1 MKPFDAQGDF
11 RPIATDGDG
20 VLRRL
25 AVRGAG
31 VTLLSSGLGLGIQVV
46 ATIVLARLLTPKDFG
61 LVAMVTTFSLLLL
74 NVGVNG
80 LTEAVIQCEKI
91 DHALASNLFWIN
103 LAAGI
108 VLSAGFA
115 AAGSLLARFY
125 HDARVAGVA
134 AGLAATIFLTSTS
147 VLHLALL
154 KRAMR
159 FSAVSANEI
168 FARGVAVAISILLG
182 LAGWGYWALVAGAI
196 SLPLS
201 ASIGAWLLC
210 RWMPGRPGRAAGTG
224 AMLRFAT
231 HTYGC
236 FSINYFARNMDN
248 VLVGWRFSAYSLGLY
263 KKAYDLF
270 ALSAGQFVAPLSD
283 VAVSALSRLRRD
295 SLEYRQC
302 FLSSLGVVAFL
313 GMGLGAGLT
322 LAGNDLIR
330 LLLGPGWAG
339 AGRIFTFFGPGIGIM
354 ILYRTHGWI
363 HLSIG
368 RADRWFR
375 WGIVEFVVTGLL
387 FILGLHWGPGGVA
400 LAWTAS
406 FWILTVPALWYAG
419 RPVGLKIKPVLGAVW
434 KYVLASALAGCA
446 TAAAVRGTGFLG
458 AAQGV
463 GGAAARIAMVSLT
476 FGALYVSAV
485 ILLHRGYAPLYQIAG
500 LLREMMPSAKRSEP
514 LSDVSTAITVTAELG
529 PLGDR
534 ATSPI
539 VAEAVGKKARAA
551 AAGAE
556 GRKTA

>member
-31 VTLLSSGLGLGIQVV
+31 VTLLSSGLRLAIQVV
-46 ATIVLARLLTPKDFG
+46 ATVVLARLLTPKDFG

-74 NVGVNG
+74 NVGLNG
-80 LTEAVIQCEKI
+80 LTEAVIQREELN
-91 DHALASNLFWIN
+91 HALASNLFWIN
-103 LAAGI
+103 LGAGI

-115 AAGSLLARFY
+115 GTGSLLARFY

-134 AGLAATIFLTSTS
+134 AGMAVTILLTSTS

-159 FSAVSANEI
+159 FSAVSANDI
-168 FARGVAVAISILLG
+168 FARGVAVVVSILLG

-196 SLPLS
+196 SLALS
-201 ASIGAWLLC
+201 TSIGAWSLC
-210 RWMPGRPGRAAGTG
+210 RWTPGLPRRATGTA
-224 AMLRFAT
+224 AMLRFAA

-236 FSINYFARNMDN
+236 FSVNYFGRNLDN
-248 VLVGWRFSAYSLGLY
+248 VLVGWRFSAYSLGIY

-270 ALSAGQFVAPLSD
+270 ALSASQFVAPLSD

-295 SLEYRQC
+295 SIEYRQC
-302 FLSSLGVVAFL
+302 FLSSLGVVAFM

-322 LAGNDLIR
+322 LAGTDLVR
-330 LLLGPGWAG
+330 LLLGPGWSE

-354 ILYRTHGWI
+354 ILYCTHGWL
-363 HLSIG
+363 HLSSG

-387 FILGLHWGPGGVA
+387 FVLGLRWGPAGVA

-406 FWILTVPALWYAG
+406 FWILTIPALWYAG
-419 RPVGLKIKPVLGAVW
+419 RPAGLKVRPILGAVW
-434 KYVLASALAGCA
+434 KYVLASTVAGCA
-446 TAAAVRGTGFLG
+446 TAAAVHGTGLLEG
-458 AAQGV
+458 APGV
-463 GGAAARIAMVSLT
+463 GGAAARIAMVSLL

-500 LLREMMPSAKRSEP
+500 LVREMIPSARLPEP
-514 LSDVSTAITVTAELG
+514 LPDLSAAVTVTAEMGTLD
-529 PLGDR
+529 DR
-534 ATSPI
+534 SNPAMVPETI
-539 VAEAVGKKARAA
+539 GKKARAV

-556 GRKTA
+556 ARKTA